1 MDGTKE
7 EKREFQRIDLAT
19 PLTLKILCGEHF
31 RSRNGVIARN
41 VGAGGLLFR
50 TAVESS
56 VPAISCIVW
65 IEQSAELSEICAP
78 IENDL
83 MFRTGGL
90 VGRVV
95 RIAEGEPDI
104 SYDIAVRFV
113 RKEEMT
119 KEEILALPAEK
130 N

>member
-7 EKREFQRIDLAT
+7 EKREFQRIDHAA
-19 PLTLKILCGEHF
+19 PLNLKILCGEHF
-31 RSRNGVIARN
+31 RSRNGVITRN

-56 VPAISCIVW
+56 VPAISCFVW
-65 IEQSAELSEICAP
+65 IERSTELSEICTP

-83 MFRTGGL
+83 MFRAGGL

-119 KEEILALPAEK
+119 KDEIRALPAEK